1 MRARGM
7 LTIALGFIGATAML
21 GQIPSPAGKRTGP
34 GVQAAADE
42 KEPEVLKACKTPPPP
57 PRAGRGGARGGV
69 RAPVEAGPR
78 QYTVTEI
85 PGVIAAG
92 AQWKEVWQVDGNNA
106 DGIIGTKDGG
116 LLIAQNDNSDVIKLD
131 KNGKTSVAYTGTNT
145 GGSMAMSAKGTLFVA
160 NRGLNPSIEQ
170 LAPKR
175 KTLANRYNDDPM
187 DCIGTVLNDIA
198 ADSKGGVYFTMGGLF
213 YADPKGKVTRY
224 GENLFTNGIVLTAD
238 EKHVYVTNGQTLAGF
253 DVQSDGSLT
262 NQREFA
268 KLGGNG
274 DGSTF
279 DSQGRLYVT
288 TTAPGVQVIGPDGK
302 DLGLIPTP
310 RGVISVAFSGPDRKT
325 LYAVS
330 RDNAQNKD
338 WILAIPMIAQGAK
351 ARGK

>member
-1 MRARGM
+1 MRLTRG
-7 LTIALGFIGATAML
+7 LVLVLGVLGAAALVA
-21 GQIPSPAGKRTGP
+21 QIPPPAGKRSGP
-34 GVQAAADE
+34 GVQSAADE
-42 KEPEVLKACKTPPPP
+42 REPEVLKACKTPPPA
-57 PRAGRGGARGGV
+57 RAGGPRRGGAR
-69 RAPVEAGPR
+69 AQESGPR
-78 QYTVTEI
+78 QYTVSEI

-92 AQWKEVWQVDGNNA
+92 QQWKEVWQVDGNNA
-106 DGIIGTKDGG
+106 DGIIATKDGG

-131 KNGKTSVAYTGTNT
+131 KDGKTSVAYSGTNT
-145 GGSMAMSAKGTLFVA
+145 GGSMAMNAKGAIFVA
-160 NRGLNPSIEQ
+160 NRGLNPSIEE

-175 KTLANRYNDDPM
+175 RTLANRYNDDPM
-187 DCIGTVLNDIA
+187 DCIGGVLNDIA

-224 GENLFTNGIVLTAD
+224 GENLTTNGIVLSAD
-238 EKHVYVTNGQTLAGF
+238 EKHVWVTNGPALAEF
-253 DVQSDGSLT
+253 DVQKDGSLT

-279 DSQGRLYVT
+279 DSEGRLYVT
-288 TTAPGVQVIGPDGK
+288 TSAPGVQVIGPDGK
-302 DLGLIPTP
+302 DLGTIPTP

-338 WILAIPMIAQGAK
+338 WIIAIPMMAQGPKGRAK
-351 ARGK
+351 